1 MHGLNP
7 PQAAA
12 VLHIEGP
19 LLVLAGAGSGK
30 TRVIVEKIAHLI
42 GCGRYPARRIAAIT
56 FTNKSA
62 KEMRER
68 VAKRLRE
75 QDADEVTICTFHA
88 LGLKFLQIEHAA
100 VGLKRGFSIFDADD
114 AAAQIKDLMY
124 GAKPDDIEDMKN
136 LVSRAKNAGLSPE
149 QAMAAARSNREKE
162 AASVY
167 ERYQL
172 RLTAFNAVD
181 FDDLIRLPVQIL
193 EENPE
198 IALAWR
204 ERIGYLLVDECQ
216 DTNDA
221 QYRLLKQLAGE
232 KGNFTCV
239 GDDDQSIYAWRGA
252 NPENLQQMGRDYPA
266 LEIIKLEQNYRCSNR
281 VLRAANALIANN
293 PHEHLK
299 KLWSDQADGERIRVW
314 ECRNSEHEAEK
325 VAAEIA
331 FVAQSRNVP
340 WSDFCILFRGNFQS
354 RPLEKAMQLLRIP
367 YHLTGGTMF
376 LERQEVKDTLAWLR
390 LLVNPDDD
398 TAFMRGAVAQ
408 ARCRCRHAGQAGRTG
423 AGKGH
428 ADGAGRRGDRRPAAA
443 AAARGQ
449 QPGALHRHPARP
461 ACADRQVS
469 SGDMIRKVAKE
480 SGLLS
485 ELRQQAKEEA
495 SYQRRANNI
504 EELAQWFE
512 GGPRGATAADLAGQL
527 ALLSRSDKD
536 EGGNQVRM
544 MTMHAS
550 KGLEFPYVFI
560 VGCEDGVLPHQ
571 VSLDEGNLQ
580 EERRLLYVGIT
591 RAKIQ
596 LWMSYSK
603 LTRKFGEHVRLKP
616 SRFFEEIPAEE
627 IQRDGAD
634 PVADAAR
641 KKERASGVGG
651 DRGVVRLIGERRSPR
666 WRRSQCIVVGRAG
679 GLAGTRRKPIHGGS
693 AAASMPRT
701 VPPSPPARPLT
712 GSVRA
717 SHGKEKENQKQQPG
731 LRQNRGFGW
740 RSACASDRKRTPAP
754 ACIEPDRDAAPM
766 LALLNDPGFCASSAT
781 ATCAARNR
789 RVSTSRCACCTAM
802 LNGFACMPSSACPM
816 ARLAGQCRAG
826 AA

>member
-42 GCGRYPARRIAAIT
+42 GSGRYPARRIAAIT

-114 AAAQIKDLMY
+114 AAAQIKDLMH

-252 NPENLQQMGRDYPA
+252 NPENLQQMGRDYPT

-398 TAFMRGAVAQ
+398 TAFMRAVQ
-408 ARCRCRHAGQAGRTG
+408 SPKRDVG
-423 AGKGH
+423 AGTL
-428 ADGAGRRGDRRPAAA
+428 
-443 AAARGQ
+443 ARLAELAQ
-449 QPGALHRHPARP
+449 EKDMPMAHVAETIGALQQLPPRAANSLARFTDILRDLR
-461 ACADRQVS
+461 AQMRQVT

-544 MTMHAS
+544 MTLHAS

-616 SRFFEEIPAEE
+616 SRFFDEIPAEE

-641 KKERASGVGG
+641 KKERAT
-651 DRGVVRLIGERRSPR
+651 
-666 WRRSQCIVVGRAG
+666 A
-679 GLAGTRRKPIHGGS
+679 GLA
-693 AAASMPRT
+693 A
-701 VPPSPPARPLT
+701 
-712 GSVRA
+712 
-717 SHGKEKENQKQQPG
+717 
-731 LRQNRGFGW
+731 
-740 RSACASDRKRTPAP
+740 
-754 ACIEPDRDAAPM
+754 IE
-766 LALLNDPGFCASSAT
+766 ALFD
-781 ATCAARNR
+781 
-789 RVSTSRCACCTAM
+789 
-802 LNGFACMPSSACPM
+802 
-816 ARLAGQCRAG
+816 
-826 AA
+826 

>member
-42 GCGRYPARRIAAIT
+42 SCGRYPARRIAAIT

-114 AAAQIKDLMY
+114 AAAQIKDLMH

-193 EENPE
+193 EENPD

-252 NPENLQQMGRDYPA
+252 NPENLQQMGRDYPT

-325 VAAEIA
+325 VAAEIS

-398 TAFMRGAVAQ
+398 TAFMRAVQ
-408 ARCRCRHAGQAGRTG
+408 SPKRDVG
-423 AGKGH
+423 AGTLAKLAELAQEKDMPMAH
-428 ADGAGRRGDRRPAAA
+428 VAETI
-443 AAARGQ
+443 
-449 QPGALHRHPARP
+449 GALQQLPPRAANSLARFTDILRDLR
-461 ACADRQVS
+461 AQMRQVT

-544 MTMHAS
+544 MTLHAS

-641 KKERASGVGG
+641 KKERAT
-651 DRGVVRLIGERRSPR
+651 
-666 WRRSQCIVVGRAG
+666 A
-679 GLAGTRRKPIHGGS
+679 GLA
-693 AAASMPRT
+693 A
-701 VPPSPPARPLT
+701 
-712 GSVRA
+712 
-717 SHGKEKENQKQQPG
+717 
-731 LRQNRGFGW
+731 
-740 RSACASDRKRTPAP
+740 
-754 ACIEPDRDAAPM
+754 IE
-766 LALLNDPGFCASSAT
+766 ALFD
-781 ATCAARNR
+781 
-789 RVSTSRCACCTAM
+789 
-802 LNGFACMPSSACPM
+802 
-816 ARLAGQCRAG
+816 
-826 AA
+826 

>member
-42 GCGRYPARRIAAIT
+42 GSGRYPARRIAAIT

-252 NPENLQQMGRDYPA
+252 NPENLQQMGRDYPT

-398 TAFMRGAVAQ
+398 TAFMRAVQSPKRDVGAGTLAKLAELAQEKDMPMAQ
-408 ARCRCRHAGQAGRTG
+408 AAEAI
-423 AGKGH
+423 
-428 ADGAGRRGDRRPAAA
+428 
-443 AAARGQ
+443 
-449 QPGALHRHPARP
+449 GALQQLPPRAANSLARFTDILRDLR
-461 ACADRQVS
+461 AQTRQVS

-627 IQRDGAD
+627 IQR
-634 PVADAAR
+634 
-641 KKERASGVGG
+641 
-651 DRGVVRLIGERRSPR
+651 
-666 WRRSQCIVVGRAG
+666 
-679 GLAGTRRKPIHGGS
+679 
-693 AAASMPRT
+693 
-701 VPPSPPARPLT
+701 
-712 GSVRA
+712 
-717 SHGKEKENQKQQPG
+717 
-731 LRQNRGFGW
+731 
-740 RSACASDRKRTPAP
+740 
-754 ACIEPDRDAAPM
+754 
-766 LALLNDPGFCASSAT
+766 
-781 ATCAARNR
+781 
-789 RVSTSRCACCTAM
+789 
-802 LNGFACMPSSACPM
+802 
-816 ARLAGQCRAG
+816 
-826 AA
+826 